1 MDWTTKELGRN
12 TLRICFWLSDMVR
25 YAVYF
30 VLFIS
35 SLLGAYLLGRSHSE
49 LKIVKEQIEVVKYV
63 NKETAKIHAQP
74 NASREQL
81 LDLMKKNML

>member
-1 MDWTTKELGRN
+1 
-12 TLRICFWLSDMVR
+12 MVK

-35 SLLGAYLLGRSHSE
+35 SLFGAYLLGRSHSE

-81 LDLMKKNML
+81 LDLMKKICYKFISTRVAPEKRKAYRLC

>member
-1 MDWTTKELGRN
+1 MKN
-12 TLRICFWLSDMVR
+12 
-25 YAVYF
+25 AVVF
-30 VLFIS
+30 ILFIS
-35 SLLGAYLLGRSHSE
+35 ALLGAYLLGRSHSE
-49 LKIVKEQIEVVKYV
+49 LKIVKEQVEVIKYV

>member
-1 MDWTTKELGRN
+1 M
-12 TLRICFWLSDMVR
+12 
-25 YAVYF
+25 
-30 VLFIS
+30 
-35 SLLGAYLLGRSHSE
+35 LGRSHSE

-63 NKETAKIHAQP
+63 NKETAKIYSKP

>member
-1 MDWTTKELGRN
+1 M
-12 TLRICFWLSDMVR
+12 
-25 YAVYF
+25 
-30 VLFIS
+30 
-35 SLLGAYLLGRSHSE
+35 LGRSHSE

>member
-1 MDWTTKELGRN
+1 MKN
-12 TLRICFWLSDMVR
+12 
-25 YAVYF
+25 AVVF
-30 VLFIS
+30 ILFIS
-35 SLLGAYLLGRSHSE
+35 ALLGAYLLGRSHSE

-63 NKETAKIHAQP
+63 SKETAKIHAQP

>member
-1 MDWTTKELGRN
+1 
-12 TLRICFWLSDMVR
+12 MVR

-63 NKETAKIHAQP
+63 SKETAKIHAQP
-74 NASREQL
+74 NLGRDSL
-81 LDLMKKNML
+81 LELMHNGKL